1 LGQTDFRSKHGR
13 DPDLLK
19 QIPQQL
25 ELLDSC
31 QANQG
36 SGISQ

>member
-1 LGQTDFRSKHGR
+1 MDWARPISAAITGV
-13 DPDLLK
+13 K